1 MNRTDRQHIFLKLRK
16 EFPIFIYQSYSFV
29 FSDSQLDIRFNFS
42 LANKYFFEPT
52 LSIPINDNL
61 RPERVDK
68 TMLENLVFH
77 IGMVELISYW
87 KAACPPVVQILPHS
101 LHPEQMQW
109 WKNLYY
115 HGLGEFFYLNGI
127 SANEEDFMQI
137 ESKGESPLVTGN
149 QQLEEKYLVPVG
161 GGKDSVVSLEILR
174 KAGISMIPFIIN
186 PRPATE
192 GSAKLA
198 GFDARQII
206 TVHRS
211 IDPALLKLN
220 DSGFLNGHTPFSA
233 LLAFTTALAAM
244 LSGCRHIALSNE
256 SSANEATVPGTTI
269 NHQYSKSISFENDF
283 RDYARRYIHPELNYF
298 SLLRPLNELQIV
310 KLFSRFPQYFGTFK
324 SCNVGSKTDSW
335 CGHCP
340 KCLFTALMLSP
351 FVSQQQAEDIFGR
364 NLLAD
369 PALKPLLLELS
380 GQSTAKP
387 FECVG
392 TVHEVQAAI
401 SHLRKNDPDKTYA
414 LLQGIESGNG
424 PDIETLL
431 QQFDNEHNVENKL
444 LDIISAML
452 HD

>member
-1 MNRTDRQHIFLKLRK
+1 MNITDRQHIFLKLRD
-16 EFPIFIYQSYSFV
+16 EFPFFVYQSYSFARNGQ
-29 FSDSQLDIRFNFS
+29 QLDIRFNFS
-42 LANKYFFEPT
+42 LANKFFFEPT
-52 LSIPINDNL
+52 LSVPFNENIRL
-61 RPERVDK
+61 ESVDQSL
-68 TMLENLVFH
+68 LENLVFH

-87 KAACPPVVQILPHS
+87 KAACPPVVHIMPHS

-109 WKNLYY
+109 WKKLYY

-127 SANEEDFMQI
+127 STNEEDFMKI

-174 KAGISMIPFIIN
+174 KAGVAMLPFIIN
-186 PRPATE
+186 PRPASE

-198 GFDARQII
+198 GFDTDQMI

-220 DSGFLNGHTPFSA
+220 NAGFLNGHTPFSA
-233 LLAFTTALAAM
+233 LLAFTAAM
-244 LSGCRHIALSNE
+244 AAILSGCRHIALSNE
-256 SSANEATVPGTTI
+256 SSANEATVPGTTV

-283 RDYARRYIHPELNYF
+283 RDYVRHYIHPELNYF

-351 FVSQQQAEDIFGR
+351 FVSQRQAEDILGR

-369 PALKPLLLELS
+369 PALKPLMLELS

-401 SHLRKNDPDKTYA
+401 DHLQKGDRHKA
-414 LLQGIESGNG
+414 LVLLQGIKTGNG

-431 QQFDNEHNVENKL
+431 QQFDNEHNVEIKL
-444 LDIISAML
+444 LNIISGML